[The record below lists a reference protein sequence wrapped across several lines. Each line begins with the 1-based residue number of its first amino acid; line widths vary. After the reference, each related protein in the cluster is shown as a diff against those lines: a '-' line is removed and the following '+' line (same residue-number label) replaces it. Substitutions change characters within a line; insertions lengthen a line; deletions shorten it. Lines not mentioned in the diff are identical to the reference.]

1 MIRFEVLGIPKAQK
15 RAKFARQ
22 GGFVKT
28 YDPSGKDKQSMAAEI
43 KRFAPRIP
51 IDEPITVKIE
61 FYMPR
66 PQSHFGS
73 GKNSSV
79 LKPNAPSW
87 CSSKP
92 DLDNMVKYITD
103 VMNAVFYRD
112 DALIFWITANKRYS
126 LQPKTRVCIETLTE
140 ISGDQDKN
148 AIK

>member
-22 GGFVKT
+22 GDFVKT

-43 KRFAPRIP
+43 KGFAPRIP
-51 IDEPITVKIE
+51 IDEPIAVKIE

-73 GKNSSV
+73 GKNASL
-79 LKPNAPSW
+79 LKPNAPLW
-87 CSSKP
+87 CSGKP

-103 VMNAVFYRD
+103 VMNSVFYRD

-126 LQPKTRVCIETLTE
+126 LQPKTKVCIETLTE